1 MSTSPTP
8 PVVVVGTG
16 TPAQPSKLS
25 LILAI
30 IQAALAG
37 LTAVPVIGPEAALAN
52 AFLAILRNGLAAYQA
67 ETGQPLDLTKIPLET
82 PVA

>member
-1 MSTSPTP
+1 MSKT
-8 PVVVVGTG
+8 
-16 TPAQPSKLS
+16 Q

-30 IQAALAG
+30 IQAALTGVSTIPGAAIGAGAG
-37 LTAVPVIGPEAALAN
+37 L
-52 AFLAILRNGLAAYQA
+52 AFVQILQSGLQAYQL